1 MPGYGAL
8 CHVRLEGTQ
17 RHSGNVWDIV
27 GRQCTGA
34 LVVQQREVLR
44 QVERGESALSI
55 QGAAR
60 VASDMLGHE
69 VAEHQL
75 ANLDLRELL
84 RHAHPA
90 LLDPSIGSDAAAPP
104 LTDGEIQEWERL
116 RSSVE

>member
-1 MPGYGAL
+1 
-8 CHVRLEGTQ
+8 
-17 RHSGNVWDIV
+17 
-27 GRQCTGA
+27 
-34 LVVQQREVLR
+34 
-44 QVERGESALSI
+44 
-55 QGAAR
+55 
-60 VASDMLGHE
+60 MLGHE